1 MEVNRREAGREGQ
14 YEKEKRGG
22 EGEDVRAW
30 IKEGDGKM
38 SGGLRG
44 M

>member
-22 EGEDVRAW
+22 EGEDVRLGSRKV
-30 IKEGDGKM
+30 IGD
-38 SGGLRG
+38 LRG